1 MPTTGSS
8 DMKQLLFILFTFCVI
23 SNSYAQMD
31 CESIPSCAEMGYTQ
45 DSCSGG
51 KGVRCPFDES
61 KFYCAG
67 VKQLPDAPE
76 PVVTPEDWTAE
87 CADKINYCTA
97 YNTECQ
103 CTACESGYL
112 LSDGACVPECD
123 KSVDICAAENKTF
136 NSANCVCEA
145 CPTNYQFNSETKACE
160 QIACDTT
167 KVEHCATYDSDYEP
181 CTCQACELNYL
192 LVDGICKKM
201 CTKVENCTAYDSE
214 YDPCNCT
221 ACENGFMLD
230 DGQCLP
236 PCAIKCKTPYP
247 LFAGEENTKFT
258 LEQLGDNALAV
269 YATSQFYVGDKNGD
283 FGQGKWYL
291 PSIGEWLSALGI
303 QRMAG
308 TIYTKIEN
316 RRIINKALGILA
328 DKGVKTDSLL
338 INSHFSSSDASTKKS
353 YNVADD
359 ITTQIPFNLNN
370 LRIWTTSYGSYN
382 DYLYE
387 APKDPSNSY
396 AVRCALIARN
406 VFNSNETAPKLG
418 DVMYLDKTYGSA
430 ADYNGNKTP
439 VGIIAA
445 VSDEKKDVMIINLK
459 NLRFVSGKINPDNP
473 YNSSGSETVSWFKN
487 SETPMLNIAAI
498 PDYST
503 SEMKTLL
510 KAADNCPCQFYKPT
524 CTKSVGSC
532 TLENKIFNAETCTC
546 EACPNGYLPDSDVNE
561 CRETCKVKCKNAYP
575 LFTGQEYTKAAMDHY
590 HANALIAYAAN
601 LFYTGSKTGNFGQ
614 GKWYVPSIGEWMQF
628 YGTDTTKIVGRY
640 DDYSATGA
648 HGKNKELINTALST
662 LANKG
667 VEAKILEG
675 IYWSSSPRMST
686 SLWGINSETG
696 YRRSLSGT
704 DTANLRC
711 SSLVTAVSAGST
723 APQIGDVIYED
734 KTYGSAADYN
744 GSKIPVGIIASVS
757 DNKKDVVII
766 NLKDLTFASDSA
778 ANNFNPDNP
787 YGNKRQ
793 NTQWLANTVDSGMF
807 NEFHLVT
814 GAKFSIFAQ
823 TSDNCSCQFYIDDIA
838 GTSCKGIYQCKDMKY
853 KCVTCYATCRD
864 YDTSPY
870 DQNSSDY
877 NNASNDFIIMVG
889 PGKGATAFSALC
901 RY

>member
-8 DMKQLLFILFTFCVI
+8 DMKQLIFILFTFCVI
-23 SNSYAQMD
+23 SNTYAQMD

-45 DSCSGG
+45 DSCAGG
-51 KGVRCPFDES
+51 KGVRCPFDEN

-76 PVVTPEDWTAE
+76 PVVTPENWTAE
-87 CADKINYCTA
+87 CADKIAYCTA

-123 KSVDICAAENKTF
+123 KSADTCAAESKVF
-136 NSANCVCEA
+136 NAETCTCEA

-167 KVEHCATYDSDYEP
+167 KVEHCATYSSEYEP
-181 CTCQACELNYL
+181 CTCQTCETNYL
-192 LVDGICKKM
+192 LVDEICKKM
-201 CTKVENCTAYDSE
+201 CTVVDNCKTYDSE

-221 ACENGFMLD
+221 ACEDGFMLD

-258 LEQLGDNALAV
+258 LEQLGDNASAV

-303 QRMAG
+303 QSIRR

-316 RRIINKALGILA
+316 RRIINIALMSLA
-328 DKGVKTDSLL
+328 DKGVKTDTL
-338 INSHFSSSDASTKKS
+338 INSHFSSSDAPTEKN

-370 LRIWTTSYGSYN
+370 LRIWATSYGGYS

-387 APKDPSNSY
+387 APKDDTNSY
-396 AVRCALIARN
+396 PVRCALIARN
-406 VFNSNETAPKLG
+406 VFNGNGTAPKLG

-473 YNSSGSETVSWFKN
+473 YNSSGSESVPWFKN
-487 SETPMLNIAAI
+487 TETPMPNIAAI

-503 SEMKTLL
+503 SKMKTLL
-510 KAADNCPCQFYKPT
+510 KTADNCPCQFYKPT

-532 TLENKIFNAETCTC
+532 ALENKIFNAETCTC

-590 HANALIAYAAN
+590 QANALIAHAAN
-601 LFYTGSKTGNFGQ
+601 LFHTGSKTGNFGQ

-648 HGKNKELINTALST
+648 NGKNKELINTALST

-675 IYWSSSPRMST
+675 IYWSSSPRMSN

-696 YRRSLSGT
+696 YRTST

-766 NLKDLTFASDSA
+766 NLKDLTFDSTSA
-778 ANNFNPDNP
+778 PNNFNPDNP

-793 NTQWLANTVDSGMF
+793 KIKWLANTVDSDMF
-807 NEFHLVT
+807 NEFHQVT
-814 GAKFSIFAQ
+814 TAKFSIFAQ

-838 GTSCKGIYQCKDMKY
+838 GTSCKGIYQCKDFQG

-864 YDTSPY
+864 YDTSSY
-870 DQNSSDY
+870 DQNSSDC
-877 NNASNDFIIMVG
+877 NDVSDDRFFSIMVG
-889 PGKGATAFSALC
+889 SGKGATAFSARC
-901 RY
+901 CY